1 MQQVYSELSVLDFF
15 RNAGEPL
22 AQETALLGM
31 VIKKIVAASSEVSN
45 KTMIIQLI
53 AELDQSTDEAH
64 NAVIRN
70 TLELVVSYT
79 PDDPSV

>member
-1 MQQVYSELSVLDFF
+1 MQQVYSELSVLNFF
-15 RNAGEPL
+15 RNAGESL
-22 AQETALLGM
+22 AQETALLGL

-45 KTMIIQLI
+45 KTVIIQLI
-53 AELDQSTDEAH
+53 AELDQSIDEAY
-64 NAVIRN
+64 NEVIRN

>member
-22 AQETALLGM
+22 AQETALLGL

-64 NAVIRN
+64 NEVIRN

>member
-1 MQQVYSELSVLDFF
+1 MQQVYSELSVLNFF
-15 RNAGEPL
+15 RNAGESL
-22 AQETALLGM
+22 AQETALLGL

-45 KTMIIQLI
+45 KTVIIQLI
-53 AELDQSTDEAH
+53 AELDQSIDEAY
-64 NAVIRN
+64 NDVIRN

>member
-1 MQQVYSELSVLDFF
+1 MQQVYSELSVLNFF
-15 RNAGEPL
+15 RNAGESL
-22 AQETALLGM
+22 AQETALLGL

-45 KTMIIQLI
+45 KTVIIQLI
-53 AELDQSTDEAH
+53 AELDQSTDEAY
-64 NAVIRN
+64 NEVIRN

>member
-1 MQQVYSELSVLDFF
+1 MQHVYSELSVLDFF

-22 AQETALLGM
+22 AQETALLGL

-53 AELDQSTDEAH
+53 AELDQSSDEAH
-64 NAVIRN
+64 NEVIRN